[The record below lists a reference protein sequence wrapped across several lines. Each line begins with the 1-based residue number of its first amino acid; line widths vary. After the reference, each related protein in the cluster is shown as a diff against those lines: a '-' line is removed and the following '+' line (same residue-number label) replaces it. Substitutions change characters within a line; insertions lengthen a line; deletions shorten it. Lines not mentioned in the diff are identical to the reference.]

1 MVIQPGTGIATGARM
16 GDEVTVTGI
25 VSQTKSGY
33 RLLPRDE
40 ADIVIRA
47 AAAEDAQGE
56 LSALSTQ
63 GGDGAGWLLSGMTV
77 LGLTGS
83 AGAYVIRKKLL
94 S

>member
-1 MVIQPGTGIATGARM
+1 
-16 GDEVTVTGI
+16 I

-40 ADIVIRA
+40 ADLVIRSA
-47 AAAEDAQGE
+47 ATDEASPS

-63 GGDGAGWLLSGMTV
+63 NGGSAGWLLSGMTV